1 MSVES
6 NSREV
11 SGLRL
16 LDVKPG
22 RWRSGARVQSS
33 MQSFEALAALGD
45 SVELAVEMIN
55 LV

>member
-1 MSVES
+1 
-6 NSREV
+6 
-11 SGLRL
+11 
-16 LDVKPG
+16 
-22 RWRSGARVQSS
+22 